1 MRATSAAFVLILA
14 LVPRAPDNY
23 ADILAEYD
31 SGDQTAALE
40 RLATL
45 SPQAIDDGFE
55 LLLTRLSAALGQTAA
70 AMHTEAALGPLT
82 LTSPRSSAHHL
93 DLATQL
99 IEKGQAIK
107 GRLARPLP
115 KSPLWPVTGEFR
127 RLWYVTVITALE
139 GTGQLGPST
148 KYADQ
153 ARELYPKDADVL
165 LLSAIGEEMRASA
178 RTEGLADG
186 DRRKSLEHAERYQ
199 RDAVTANPDRL
210 EAQLRLGR
218 VLYLRHE
225 SAAADVLLRVAT
237 APDARLRY
245 LSALFLGAVYDAQ
258 QDALSAQTWYAK
270 AVREMP
276 GGQAAVLAVS
286 ESRYRAGDAKGAAS
300 ILPAA
305 VHNPDAA
312 DPWWTY
318 VFGEHWRT
326 PILLDALRKARQR

>member
-14 LVPRAPDNY
+14 LVPRASDNY

-31 SGDQTAALE
+31 SGNQTAALE

-45 SPQAIDDGFE
+45 SPQTIDDGFG

-70 AMHTEAALGPLT
+70 AMHTEAALRPLT

-139 GTGQLGPST
+139 GTGQLGPAT

-186 DRRKSLEHAERYQ
+186 DRHKSLEHAERYL
-199 RDAVTANPDRL
+199 RDAVAANPDRL

-218 VLYLRHE
+218 VLYLRHDP
-225 SAAADVLLRVAT
+225 AAGDVPAARRRCAGCA
-237 APDARLRY
+237 APLSFGLVSWRRLRC
-245 LSALFLGAVYDAQ
+245 AAGRAIGADLVCESRQGHAGRSGGSPRPVRI
-258 QDALSAQTWYAK
+258 ALS
-270 AVREMP
+270 R
-276 GGQAAVLAVS
+276 
-286 ESRYRAGDAKGAAS
+286 R
-300 ILPAA
+300 
-305 VHNPDAA
+305 
-312 DPWWTY
+312 
-318 VFGEHWRT
+318 
-326 PILLDALRKARQR
+326 

>member
-1 MRATSAAFVLILA
+1 MRATSAAFVLIVA

-23 ADILAEYD
+23 ADILAEYH

-40 RLATL
+40 RLARLT
-45 SPQAIDDGFE
+45 PQAVDDGFE

-70 AMHTEAALGPLT
+70 AMHTEAAFRPLT

-99 IEKGQAIK
+99 IEKGQAVK

-127 RLWYVTVITALE
+127 RLWYVSVITALE
-139 GTGQLGPST
+139 ATGQLGPAT
-148 KYADQ
+148 KYSDQ

-186 DRRKSLEHAERYQ
+186 DRRESLEHAERYL
-199 RDAVTANPDRL
+199 RDAVAANPDRL

-218 VLYLRHE
+218 VLYLRHDP
-225 SAAADVLLRVAT
+225 AARDVLLRVT
-237 APDARLRY
+237 ESPDARLRY
-245 LSALFLGAVYDAQ
+245 LSALFLGAAWDAAHDG
-258 QDALSAQTWYAK
+258 DAARTWYTK
-270 AVREMP
+270 AVATLP
-276 GGQAAVLAVS
+276 NGQAAVLALS
-286 ESRYRAGDAKGAAS
+286 EYRYRTGDLKGAVAV
-300 ILPAA
+300 LPAA
-305 VHNPDAA
+305 VGDRSAA